1 MEKRDVFEVRSDFY
15 DDVLGAWA
23 IDCWFDADDNS
34 EGEVVAYVD
43 DNGNVKWNNEL
54 YKGDKMV
61 EEEIAALIEEE
72 DLKPI
77 KQIRL
82 WKRHTLRFT
91 RTWTTIRAV
100 TWLNA
105 NTAVR

>member
-82 WKRHTLRFT
+82 
-91 RTWTTIRAV
+91 
-100 TWLNA
+100 
-105 NTAVR
+105 